1 MSSASVQLDRNSL
14 YSTGLSDSDSDKL
27 FPIRGGRVNF
37 CYCDES
43 GTGSEPIAVMVGI
56 VVDSQRMHITKK
68 DWMELLDHLSSIAGR
83 QISELHTRNFYSG
96 AGIWNG
102 LEGPQRAAILTSIF
116 NWLAERK
123 HHVVYSSV
131 CKETYHQNFALQHI
145 PDELNTLWRFLGFH
159 LVLAMQKHCQG
170 EPKNKGNTLFIFDNE
185 KREELR
191 FTDIIKR
198 PPAWSHEYYG
208 LGRKQ
213 KPLDQVVDVPYFG
226 DSRDVALIQ
235 LADVASFF
243 LRRYAEIK
251 EGLVPANYADEEHR
265 VTGWIDTF
273 VSRSVGRSHIYRK
286 SGRNGAE
293 EMFYANASESIRILG

>member
-1 MSSASVQLDRNSL
+1 M
-14 YSTGLSDSDSDKL
+14 
-27 FPIRGGRVNF
+27 NF

-56 VVDSQRMHITKK
+56 VVDSQRMHITKD
-68 DWMELLDHLSSIAGR
+68 DWMGLLAMLSDIAGR

-102 LEGPQRAAILTSIF
+102 LEGERRAKILSAIF
-116 NWLAERK
+116 DWMVERK

-131 CKETYHQNFALQHI
+131 CKEVYHKNFALQNI
-145 PDELNTLWRFLGFH
+145 SDELNTVWRFLGFH
-159 LVLAMQKHCQG
+159 LVLAMQKCCQS
-170 EPKNKGNTLFIFDNE
+170 EAKNKGNTLFIFDNE
-185 KREELR
+185 RREELR

-198 PPAWSHEYYG
+198 PPAWSNEYYG
-208 LGRKQ
+208 LGKKQ
-213 KPLDQVVDVPYFG
+213 NPLDQVVDVPYFG

-251 EGLVPANYADEEHR
+251 EGLVPPKYEDEDER
-265 VTGWIDTF
+265 VTGWIEKF
-273 VSRSVGRSHIYRK
+273 VSRSIGRNHIYK
-286 SGRNGAE
+286 KTGRNSAE
-293 EMFYANASESIRILG
+293 AMFYANASESIRVLG

>member
-1 MSSASVQLDRNSL
+1 MIPPVVNNL
-14 YSTGLSDSDSDKL
+14 YLNDIVSH
-27 FPIRGGRVNF
+27 RGGRVNF

-43 GTGSEPIAVMVGI
+43 GTGEEPIAVMVGI
-56 VVDSQRMHITKK
+56 VVDAQRMHITK
-68 DWMELLDHLSSIAGR
+68 DEWMLLLAHLSNLAGR

-102 LEGPQRAAILTSIF
+102 LDGIQRANILTAIF

-123 HHVVYSSV
+123 HQVVYSSV
-131 CKETYHQNFALQHI
+131 CKERYRQNFALQHI
-145 PDELNTLWRFLGFH
+145 PDELNTIWRFLGFH
-159 LVLAMQKHCQG
+159 LVLAMQKCCKS
-170 EPKNKGNTLFIFDNE
+170 EAKNKGNTLFIFDNE
-185 KREELR
+185 RREELR

-198 PPAWSHEYYG
+198 PPAWSNEYYE
-208 LGRKQ
+208 LKKNR
-213 KPLDQVVDVPYFG
+213 KPLDQVIDVPYFG

-251 EGLVPANYADEEHR
+251 EALVPAKYDDEEER

-273 VSRSVGRSHIYRK
+273 MTRSVGRSHIYRK
-286 SGRNGAE
+286 AGRTAAE
-293 EMFYANASESIRILG
+293 QMFYENASVSIRSLG